1 MPFETRSGKRYPIT
15 SNVRFSIHESMAGV
29 IKLGVPETDI
39 KGVLID
45 INAQGCGLDSP
56 YLIPPNTMI
65 RIEVDS
71 TLFTEKFKQE
81 RRGPVIATGN
91 VRSCIMRSV
100 GHYRLGV
107 FFKEIKQEDAV
118 FLDNFIKRSQP

>member
-15 SNVRFSIHESMAGV
+15 ANVRFSVDEPMAGGV
-29 IKLGVPETDI
+29 KLGVPEASV

-65 RIEVDS
+65 RLEIDS
-71 TLFTEKFKQE
+71 TLFTEKFKHE
-81 RRGPVIATGN
+81 RRGPIMVTGS
-91 VRSCIMRSV
+91 VRSCVMKSV

-107 FFKEIKQEDAV
+107 FFKEIKQEDVA